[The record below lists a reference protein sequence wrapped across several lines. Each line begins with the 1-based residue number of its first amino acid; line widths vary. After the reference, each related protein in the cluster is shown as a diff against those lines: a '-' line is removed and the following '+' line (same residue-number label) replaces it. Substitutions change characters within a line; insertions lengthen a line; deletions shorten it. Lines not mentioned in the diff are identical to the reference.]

1 MTFIHLSEFLCH
13 AKCRSRNIG
22 YVLLAVCLATT
33 IVLAHM
39 ECMTR
44 SVVAYSWT
52 CHRCL
57 RNKRPFNVHTSQLT
71 WLKMEIIVSDL
82 RLKNLKCWENH
93 FVLSNWIF
101 LTLIESNSRI
111 EYSYIIQWMCLE
123 PLINKRLQSVPSQIR
138 LRTEKWNPVLIRDYN
153 DSQYVLNMFMKSRFD
168 TRSQFL
174 DWNCHCALNMLM
186 KSRFDTRLQFLDWSW
201 HYVLKMLNMLK

>member
-1 MTFIHLSEFLCH
+1 M
-13 AKCRSRNIG
+13 K
-22 YVLLAVCLATT
+22 
-33 IVLAHM
+33 
-39 ECMTR
+39 CMTR
-44 SVVAYSWT
+44 SVVADSWT
-52 CHRCL
+52 CHRCV
-57 RNKRPFNVHTSQLT
+57 RGKRPFNVHTSQLT
-71 WLKMEIIVSDL
+71 WLIMEIIGLWFKVEKPEVL
-82 RLKNLKCWENH
+82 RKP

-123 PLINKRLQSVPSQIR
+123 PLINKRLQYVPSQIR